1 MFKRVL
7 ATVLFLLVLSVRPA
21 TAQYT
26 YKISDEEKT
35 AYTAAVENCDSPSL
49 ECLVKNTTRFVA
61 MEWVNDIIGS
71 GAEET
76 QNLTPASDAGSATQL
91 ASRTGMVGN
100 MTKLIVGMYAYPPA
114 RTERFVVD
122 VIHSTGVEPAY
133 AQGLGFAALDPV
145 LDLWKK
151 FRNVAYFFFIF
162 LFIIIGFMIMFRSK
176 IGGQAAITAQQAIP
190 SILISLI
197 LVTFSYAISG
207 FLIDLMYLSMFM
219 IVGIFGEITTS
230 SGAASNLISM
240 NIFSLGGELLKSVK
254 DSLGQTTD
262 IINLL
267 IKSMIGT
274 ENALTGIVSIISGLT
289 LSLVLAVAIVIA
301 LFRLFF
307 ELLKSY
313 ATIVVNVVTAPIIL
327 MFGAIPGKNVFS
339 GWIMSMIGN
348 LAAFPAVL
356 LVIVLF
362 YEFTE
367 AGSGGV
373 TVKTG
378 GFMPPFLVGSG
389 NSNVAS
395 ALLGFALLL
404 ALPDVVKKI
413 KEKLGAKAGLG
424 EEIAGWAGKN
434 TLRGADLGLPVG
446 ASAFEGTRRGLVGGY
461 AALKAAPGDPHYR
474 GVRGL
479 WRGITEGVKVVDG
492 DKTYVRGGAKAGLSA
507 GFRFG
512 QQGRKVLDD
521 LKDGRILQPDNL
533 RAQLE
538 RIEKGAKPPKKDSEA
553 PQTPQPS
560 ANA

>member
-61 MEWVNDIIGS
+61 MEWVNDIIGQ
-71 GAEET
+71 GPKKTDDLEPVTDADA
-76 QNLTPASDAGSATQL
+76 ASQL

-389 NSNVAS
+389 NSSVAS

-413 KEKLGAKAGLG
+413 KDKLGAKAGLG

-434 TLRGADLGLPVG
+434 MKGAVRYSPLVAG
-446 ASAFEGTRRGLVGGY
+446 APGYVGG
-461 AALKAAPGDPHYR
+461 LGEGIVR
-474 GVRGL
+474 GVRNGDFRRSPLQATKNAFGWAGL
-479 WRGITEGVKVVDG
+479 RATQAADYGGRFAKATEQFTEG
-492 DKTYVRGGAKAGLSA
+492 KALDPNAWENVLLS
-507 GFRFG
+507 
-512 QQGRKVLDD
+512 QGKETKRRK
-521 LKDGRILQPDNL
+521 LKEREDALRTAIDPD
-533 RAQLE
+533 
-538 RIEKGAKPPKKDSEA
+538 PVS
-553 PQTPQPS
+553 
-560 ANA
+560 